1 MKVGISVRI
10 DVTKID
16 KSRLYKGAKG
26 TYLDLTTFVDTEQQD
41 QYENNGFISQSL
53 TKEEREAKAQTPIL
67 GNVKV
72 FYTDG
77 AAPQAKAQVA
87 DMSIEEMDEDIP
99 FQGKKAPYGT
109 NAFGGKP
116 QEKTRQG
123 NLA

>member
-26 TYLDLTTFVDTEQQD
+26 TYLDLTTFVDTDQQD

-87 DMSIEEMDEDIP
+87 DMSIEEMDDDLP
-99 FQGKKAPYGT
+99 F
-109 NAFGGKP
+109 
-116 QEKTRQG
+116 
-123 NLA
+123 

>member
-53 TKEEREAKAQTPIL
+53 TKEEREAKYQTPIL

-72 FYTDG
+72 FYTDSTTTALAV
-77 AAPQAKAQVA
+77 AA
-87 DMSIEEMDEDIP
+87 MSIEELDDDIP
-99 FQGKKAPYGT
+99 F
-109 NAFGGKP
+109 
-116 QEKTRQG
+116 
-123 NLA
+123 

>member
-53 TKEEREAKAQTPIL
+53 TKEEREAKYQTPIL

-72 FYTDG
+72 FYTDSTTTAPAV
-77 AAPQAKAQVA
+77 AA
-87 DMSIEEMDEDIP
+87 MSIEELDDDIP
-99 FQGKKAPYGT
+99 F
-109 NAFGGKP
+109 
-116 QEKTRQG
+116 
-123 NLA
+123 

>member
-1 MKVGISVRI
+1 MKIGISVRI

-26 TYLDLTTFVDTEQQD
+26 TYLDLTTFVDTVEQD

-53 TKEEREAKAQTPIL
+53 TKEEREAKYQTPIL

-77 AAPQAKAQVA
+77 AAPQVKAPA
-87 DMSIEEMDEDIP
+87 AAMSIEELDEDIP
-99 FQGKKAPYGT
+99 F
-109 NAFGGKP
+109 
-116 QEKTRQG
+116 
-123 NLA
+123 